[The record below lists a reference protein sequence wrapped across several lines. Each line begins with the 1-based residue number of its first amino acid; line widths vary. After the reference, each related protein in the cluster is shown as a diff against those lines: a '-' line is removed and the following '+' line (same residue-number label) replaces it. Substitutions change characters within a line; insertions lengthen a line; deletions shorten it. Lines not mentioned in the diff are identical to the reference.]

1 MHEPMKAADWPMG
14 RDGFRIRGS
23 EMTRTETFTDAAF
36 AFAVT
41 LLVISV
47 DAVPDSYPELRAAL
61 AGVPAFAASFALL
74 ALFWYGHWQWSRRF
88 GLEDMPTIL
97 LSFALVFVMLSYVY
111 PMKFL
116 ATLAV
121 AFFSGSSSAGGMIT
135 STGQLYDLF
144 VIYGAGFVTMSFVIL
159 ALHAHALRKRGDL
172 ALDAYEIF
180 QTKAEVGGWAIVG
193 GVGVLSILLALV
205 TEPPVQYGDVVW
217 PGWIY
222 MALAFVMPAYGVVTG
237 RRARRI
243 VRGPGP
249 ASVSVPLEE
258 TAA

>member
-1 MHEPMKAADWPMG
+1 MHERKTAVDLPVG
-14 RDGFRIRGS
+14 RDGFRIRGG

-47 DAVPDSYPELRAAL
+47 DAVPASFPELRAAL

-74 ALFWYGHWQWSRRF
+74 AIFWHGHWQWSRRF

-97 LSFALVFVMLSYVY
+97 LSFGLVFVMLSYVY
-111 PMKFL
+111 PLKFL
-116 ATLAV
+116 TTLAI
-121 AFFSGSSSAGGMIT
+121 AFFSRDASAAGMIAN
-135 STGQLYDLF
+135 TGQLYDLF
-144 VIYGAGFVTMSFVIL
+144 VIYGAGFVTMSLVIL
-159 ALHAHALRKRGDL
+159 GLNAHALRKRVEL
-172 ALDAYEIF
+172 ALDEYELF
-180 QTKAEVGGWAIVG
+180 QTKAEVGGWAIVA
-193 GVGVLSILLALV
+193 GVGVLSIVLARL
-205 TEPPVQYGDVVW
+205 TEPPVRYGDIVW

-222 MALAFVMPAYGVVTG
+222 MALAFVMPAYGVLTG

-243 VRGPGP
+243 ERAP
-249 ASVSVPLEE
+249 AAPLAASES